1 MDVCKPYAYENRL
14 IKRNVKLDR
23 QIDKVLG
30 NKCKPFESDFIKFWG
45 ITFLIE
51 ISRQILDAYFYR
63 YKMIRD
69 NQYKSSNK
77 SVR

>member
-30 NKCKPFESDFIKFWG
+30 NKCKQFESDFIKFWG
-45 ITFLIE
+45 IKFLIE